1 MSQSKLNVK
10 IIEHTPNP
18 EKVIAMA
25 GKLCYSPSNIDE
37 LQDNLTE
44 ENAKKF
50 VNMLISMGHESPT
63 EHVTFTFAVEGI
75 SRACYDKETEVYTS
89 NGWKYFKDLK
99 DKDKPLTISSNG
111 KVEFQDIKNKTEYL
125 YNGEMHKYKS
135 QNVDL
140 LVTPNHNIL
149 MRKFDV
155 RKPSKFKLI
164 PSGQININ
172 RFYMKKGF
180 IFHNDGID
188 DNILIPGYYYERK
201 NNQGKTY
208 TKNSGDLILNR
219 KNFFKLLAWYLGEG
233 STYYDKKN
241 NSYTISIC
249 QTKYSPENILKRTE
263 IYNLITSLGFTP
275 RADDNKI
282 QFKNLTLGK
291 LFHNLGISYQKY
303 IPFDIFKEFNKELS
317 KEFIDTYI
325 KGDGTKESN
334 GHERMFTTSKILAD
348 QLQMMCFLSG
358 YTSSICIDNRVGQ
371 SHIYKNQVI
380 THNKI
385 CYVISISKDRRN
397 FQPVIKRDKHFSKVK
412 YNDYVYCVEVPN
424 HTLLIRRNGIIIWCG
439 NCTHQLVRHR
449 IASYSQKSQ
458 RYVKE
463 GQFEYII
470 PKEIENNNIAKK
482 LFVISM
488 EDAQY
493 YYDRIVEELL
503 IQYVDDYFTKNEIKI
518 DNEFVDKVNI
528 CKQSYKKQYR
538 EFEKKAIENAR
549 YVLPNACETKIILT
563 MNIRS
568 LMNFFQHRCC
578 VRAQDEIRQLA
589 NEMLKQCRE
598 VAPTLFKYAGA
609 SCIMN
614 GTCPEGKMS
623 CGKVATTEEVLKLA
637 KENNMKVVGR

>member
-25 GKLCYSPSNIDE
+25 GKLCYSPCSIDE

-50 VNMLISMGHESPT
+50 VNMLMSMGHYSPI

-75 SRACYDKETEVYTS
+75 SR
-89 NGWKYFKDLK
+89 
-99 DKDKPLTISSNG
+99 
-111 KVEFQDIKNKTEYL
+111 
-125 YNGEMHKYKS
+125 
-135 QNVDL
+135 
-140 LVTPNHNIL
+140 
-149 MRKFDV
+149 
-155 RKPSKFKLI
+155 
-164 PSGQININ
+164 
-172 RFYMKKGF
+172 
-180 IFHNDGID
+180 
-188 DNILIPGYYYERK
+188 
-201 NNQGKTY
+201 
-208 TKNSGDLILNR
+208 
-219 KNFFKLLAWYLGEG
+219 
-233 STYYDKKN
+233 
-241 NSYTISIC
+241 
-249 QTKYSPENILKRTE
+249 
-263 IYNLITSLGFTP
+263 SL
-275 RADDNKI
+275 
-282 QFKNLTLGK
+282 
-291 LFHNLGISYQKY
+291 S
-303 IPFDIFKEFNKELS
+303 
-317 KEFIDTYI
+317 
-325 KGDGTKESN
+325 
-334 GHERMFTTSKILAD
+334 
-348 QLQMMCFLSG
+348 
-358 YTSSICIDNRVGQ
+358 
-371 SHIYKNQVI
+371 
-380 THNKI
+380 
-385 CYVISISKDRRN
+385 
-397 FQPVIKRDKHFSKVK
+397 
-412 YNDYVYCVEVPN
+412 
-424 HTLLIRRNGIIIWCG
+424 
-439 NCTHQLVRHR
+439 HQLVRHR

-482 LFVISM
+482 LFVNSI

-609 SCIMN
+609 SCVMN